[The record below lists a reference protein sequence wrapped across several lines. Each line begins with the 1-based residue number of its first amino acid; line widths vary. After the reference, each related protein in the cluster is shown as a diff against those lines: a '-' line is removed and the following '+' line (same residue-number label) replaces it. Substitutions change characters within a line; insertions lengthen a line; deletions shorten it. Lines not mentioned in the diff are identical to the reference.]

1 MAIIKN
7 KSTDENRQFWSHVE
21 AVANEVRTWPQW
33 MGNRDVR
40 LVRDDTEREQPKST
54 DTKVANTE

>member
-21 AVANEVRTWPQW
+21 AVAKEVRTWPQW
-33 MGNRDVR
+33 MGNRGDQEICQ
-40 LVRDDTEREQPKST
+40 TSEPQPPHPGSEEEDK
-54 DTKVANTE
+54 AH

>member
-21 AVANEVRTWPQW
+21 AVAKEVRTWPQW
-33 MGNRDVR
+33 MGNRS
-40 LVRDDTEREQPKST
+40 EQQICRTAESEPLKSG
-54 DTKVANTE
+54 DAKEAKAQ

>member
-21 AVANEVRTWPQW
+21 AVAKEVRTWPQW
-33 MGNRDVR
+33 MGNRGDQKVCHTSESEP
-40 LVRDDTEREQPKST
+40 LKSN
-54 DTKVANTE
+54 DAKEAKSQ